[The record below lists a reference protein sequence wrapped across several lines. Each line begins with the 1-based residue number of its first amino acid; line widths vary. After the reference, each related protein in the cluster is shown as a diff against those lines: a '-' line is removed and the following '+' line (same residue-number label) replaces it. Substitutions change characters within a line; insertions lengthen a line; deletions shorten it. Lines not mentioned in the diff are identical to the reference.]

1 MADSPP
7 PTGLAHVATASF
19 LASRVAPSAGFAIAL
34 AGGVALARAAQ
45 RSTLKRGWAA
55 SLAAML
61 QTIAIMGP
69 LRVNVPLTQAISA
82 PVLGRMEVRGFGTVA
97 QACAAGA
104 IRLTHNTIGTAF
116 YIWVIVGLS
125 AYAGTYDTVIRFFL
139 PFLPDGE
146 TGALIGTGVTLLVWT
161 VVGST
166 LQALV
171 YRRGLRRWPADPE
184 APDPDAEPPPPR
196 TDAPH
201 ARFDPRAVFGAAVVA
216 FALLLAS
223 TDWPLL
229 AAMSAWL
236 GLAWLVARGDSS
248 VVKPGLI
255 LTAALMFGTLVLGLV
270 GGQGLEETLQR
281 VLRAGLLV
289 LVATWMRYAAGEE
302 GLREVFRRILHRL
315 RWIPAM
321 RETAAV
327 LNGLGS
333 TGALFESGKRL
344 MERLKDVP
352 VEVVPVTDAVLDWVT
367 GEADRHPPAHP
378 EPARPL
384 RAHGRDAL
392 LVGLAAATVLAL
404 PFAT

>member
-1 MADSPP
+1 MDDSPP

-19 LASRVAPSAGFAIAL
+19 LASRIAPSAGFAIAL

-69 LRVNVPLTQAISA
+69 LRINIPLTQAISA
-82 PVLGRMEVRGFGTVA
+82 PVLGRMEVRGFGTAA
-97 QACAAGA
+97 QACAAA
-104 IRLTHNTIGTAF
+104 VIRLTHNTAGTAF
-116 YIWVIVGLS
+116 YIWVIVGLD
-125 AYAGTYDTVIRFFL
+125 AYAGTYDTIFGFL

-146 TGALIGTGVTLLVWT
+146 AGALAGTAVTLLIWT

-171 YRRGLRRWPADPE
+171 YRRGLRRWPADPA

-196 TDAPH
+196 TDVPH

-216 FALLLAS
+216 FVLLLAG

-229 AAMSAWL
+229 AAVSVWL
-236 GLAWLVARGDSS
+236 GLAWLVARGDAS

-255 LTAALMFGTLVLGLV
+255 LTAALAFGTLVLGLV
-270 GGQGLEETLQR
+270 GGQGIEETLQR
-281 VLRAGLLV
+281 VLRAALLV
-289 LVATWMRYAAGEE
+289 LVATWMRYAAGED
-302 GLREVFRRILHRL
+302 GLREVFRRMLHRV

-321 RETAAV
+321 RETSAV
-327 LNGLGS
+327 LTGLGS

-344 MERLKDVP
+344 MARLKDVP

-378 EPARPL
+378 EPERPL

-392 LVGLAAATVLAL
+392 LVGLVAAAVLA

>member
-1 MADSPP
+1 MEKPPP

-34 AGGVALARAAQ
+34 AGGVALARTAQ
-45 RSTLKRGWAA
+45 RLGLRHAFAA
-55 SLAAML
+55 SLAAIL

-69 LRVNVPLTQAISA
+69 LRLNVPMTQAVSA
-82 PVLGRMEVRGFGTVA
+82 PVLGRMEVRGHGTVA

-104 IRLTHNTIGTAF
+104 MRLTMNSLGTAF

-125 AYAGTYDTVIRFFL
+125 AYAGTYDTIFGFL

-146 TGALIGTGVTLLVWT
+146 AGALVGTAVTLGIWT

-171 YRRGLRRWPADPE
+171 YRRGLRQWPADPE
-184 APDPDAEPPPPR
+184 APDPDAAAPPPR
-196 TDAPH
+196 TEAPH
-201 ARFDPRAVFGAAVVA
+201 ARFDPRAVLVAAIVA
-216 FALLLAS
+216 FALLLTS
-223 TDWPLL
+223 REWGLL
-229 AAMSAWL
+229 GAISLWL
-236 GLAWLVARGDSS
+236 GLAWLLARGDSS

-255 LTAALMFGTLVLGLV
+255 LTAILAFGTLVFGLI

-281 VLRAGLLV
+281 TLRAALLV

-302 GLREVFRRILHRL
+302 GLREVFRRMLFRV
-315 RWIPAM
+315 RRIPAM

-327 LNGLGS
+327 LDGLGS

-344 MERLKDVP
+344 VERLKGVP
-352 VEVVPVTDAVLDWVT
+352 AEAVPVTDAVLDWVR

-378 EPARPL
+378 EPERPL
-384 RAHGRDAL
+384 RARGRDAL

-404 PFAT
+404 PFAA